1 MGMERVASLSE
12 AYLSEVGTPSESFL
26 GKGAAKDRHTN
37 IPITQGNLAYSM
49 GFSIFSPGPAE
60 KDKCMTLRVKKFSSK
75 AAIKISLQHLGRESD
90 YEWAC
95 WILLTVT
102 RLSILP
108 ASKARGL
115 LLR

>member
-1 MGMERVASLSE
+1 MRMERVASLSE

-26 GKGAAKDRHTN
+26 VKGATKDRHTN
-37 IPITQGNLAYSM
+37 NPITQGNLAYSM

-60 KDKCMTLRVKKFSSK
+60 KDKCITLRVKKFSSK
-75 AAIKISLQHLGRESD
+75 AACQISLQHLGRESD
-90 YEWAC
+90 YVWAH

-102 RLSILP
+102 RLSIFP